1 MIFNYP
7 FVAIELVLSNAV
19 YYRCYQIN
27 EPITIRITPTSI
39 EITSFPEF
47 DSSIS
52 DKKIAEFNI
61 TSPFYRNRR
70 IWDILKGLHLIEGR
84 NTGYPTILNALK
96 ENDSPYP
103 KFEMDSNRTYLTVI
117 LQVHHY
123 FLPNKNTLSQKEVD
137 YRNRIKFALSDNN
150 LSLNELAKAMGY
162 KGITAK
168 LFSTIN
174 EMLKKGNVEKT
185 MIDSSIK
192 LRLTK

>member
-1 MIFNYP
+1 
-7 FVAIELVLSNAV
+7 
-19 YYRCYQIN
+19 
-27 EPITIRITPTSI
+27 
-39 EITSFPEF
+39 
-47 DSSIS
+47 
-52 DKKIAEFNI
+52 
-61 TSPFYRNRR
+61 
-70 IWDILKGLHLIEGR
+70 
-84 NTGYPTILNALK
+84 
-96 ENDSPYP
+96 
-103 KFEMDSNRTYLTVI
+103 MDSNRTYLTVI
-117 LQVHHY
+117 LQVHPY